1 MNANLQAIADYL
13 AKRQDMAALQ
23 PWQVAE
29 QLNAPDPANTYRGD
43 TEVSA
48 ARGVLLAS
56 GAWAKI
62 VLAADNAATPLE
74 LRAVC
79 ITVRDTLSP
88 PMVTVYTSD
97 PQILAVIEASLGA
110 LVTAE
115 LVTEEVKDALLAL
128 SVKSQSWSQANLG
141 APVSAR
147 DIVLAKGGN

>member
-13 AKRQDMAALQ
+13 ATRQDLAALE

-62 VLAADNAATPLE
+62 VLAADNAATPME

-88 PMVTVYTSD
+88 PMAMVYTSD
-97 PQILAVIEASLGA
+97 PQILAVIEAALGA
-110 LVTAE
+110 LVAAG
-115 LVTEEVKDALLAL
+115 LVAEEVRDALLAL
-128 SVKSQSWSQANLG
+128 SIKSQSWAQSTLG

-147 DIVLAKGGN
+147 DVDLAKGGK